1 MNLFDVFPSFFL
13 SPMTVSLVKQMT
25 PLFVCQLYLF
35 VCLFEM
41 NEVVEDGFFFHQL
54 YPYNCVTRETYDP
67 LS

>member
-1 MNLFDVFPSFFL
+1 MNLFDVFFL
-13 SPMTVSLVKQMT
+13 VTYDCATCETNDTLVC
-25 PLFVCQLYLF
+25 LSIAFF

-41 NEVVEDGFFFHQL
+41 NEVVEDGFFFPQL